1 MTPRSYADRKQRR
14 ADWKRSSIESM
25 KSNLLSSK
33 VSSRCNPGYT
43 RGLKVYFFVTLI
55 EDFMFLDVKVVTE
68 FSFDSFYWF
77 DLW

>member
-1 MTPRSYADRKQRR
+1 
-14 ADWKRSSIESM
+14 M

-33 VSSRCNPGYT
+33 VSSRCKPGYT

-68 FSFDSFYWF
+68 FSFDSFY
-77 DLW
+77 